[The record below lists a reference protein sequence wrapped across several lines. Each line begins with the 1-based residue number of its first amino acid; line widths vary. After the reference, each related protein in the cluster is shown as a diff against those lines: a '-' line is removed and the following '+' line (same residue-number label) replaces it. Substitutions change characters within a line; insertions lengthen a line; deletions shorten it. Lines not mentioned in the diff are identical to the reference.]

1 MLKFILRRCL
11 EAIPTLF
18 ILITISFFM
27 MRLAPGSPFTGERT
41 LPPEVM
47 ANIEAKYHLNDPI
60 MTQYFSYLKQLAH
73 GDFGPSFKYKD
84 YSVNDLVASSFPV
97 SAKLGAAAFFL
108 AVILGVSAGVIAA
121 LKQNTKWDYT
131 VMGLAMTGVV
141 IPSFVVA
148 PLLVMIFAII
158 LHWLP
163 GGGWNGGALKFMI
176 LPMVALSLAYIA
188 SIARITRGSMI
199 EVLHSNFIRTARAKG
214 LPMRRIILRHALK
227 PALLPVLSYMGPAFV
242 GIITGSMVIETIYGL
257 PGIGQLFVNGAL
269 NRDYSLVLSLTILV
283 GALTILFNAIVDVR
297 CAICGYRP
305 ENPLLI
311 LELAMMLSK
320 KNSETLENFSEKLE
334 VEGRS
339 LWQDARRR
347 FMHNRAAVA
356 SLIVLVLIA
365 LFVILAPMLSQF
377 AYDDTDWAMMSSAP
391 DMESGHYFGTDSS
404 GRDLLVRVAIGGRIS
419 LMVGVA
425 AALVAVVVGTL
436 YGSLSGYLGGKV
448 DSVMMRLL
456 EILNS
461 FPFMFFVILLVT
473 FFGQNILLIFV
484 AIGMVS
490 WLDMAR
496 IVRGQTLSLK
506 RKEFIEAAQVGG
518 VSTSGIVI
526 RHIVPNVLGVV
537 VVYAS
542 LLVPSMIL
550 FESFLSFL
558 GLGTQEPLSSWGA
571 LLSDGANSME
581 VSPWLL
587 LFPAGFLVV
596 TLFCFNFIGD
606 GLRDALDPKD
616 R

>member
-84 YSVNDLVASSFPV
+84 YSVNDLV

-283 GALTILFNAIVDVR
+283 GALTILFNAIVDVL
-297 CAICGYRP
+297 Y
-305 ENPLLI
+305 
-311 LELAMMLSK
+311 
-320 KNSETLENFSEKLE
+320 
-334 VEGRS
+334 
-339 LWQDARRR
+339 
-347 FMHNRAAVA
+347 AV
-356 SLIVLVLIA
+356 I
-365 LFVILAPMLSQF
+365 
-377 AYDDTDWAMMSSAP
+377 
-391 DMESGHYFGTDSS
+391 
-404 GRDLLVRVAIGGRIS
+404 
-419 LMVGVA
+419 
-425 AALVAVVVGTL
+425 
-436 YGSLSGYLGGKV
+436 
-448 DSVMMRLL
+448 
-456 EILNS
+456 
-461 FPFMFFVILLVT
+461 
-473 FFGQNILLIFV
+473 
-484 AIGMVS
+484 
-490 WLDMAR
+490 
-496 IVRGQTLSLK
+496 
-506 RKEFIEAAQVGG
+506 
-518 VSTSGIVI
+518 
-526 RHIVPNVLGVV
+526 
-537 VVYAS
+537 
-542 LLVPSMIL
+542 
-550 FESFLSFL
+550 
-558 GLGTQEPLSSWGA
+558 
-571 LLSDGANSME
+571 
-581 VSPWLL
+581 
-587 LFPAGFLVV
+587 
-596 TLFCFNFIGD
+596 
-606 GLRDALDPKD
+606 DPKI
-616 R
+616 RY